1 MISNLGQFGSCIHPS
16 SNQSSIKKRL
26 CPCHVNFMTIFQN
39 MVIIRHKMDLFLFIV
54 LKILWMGLGSWA
66 LQVIFCIPAAAA
78 TCRGVLFPQ
87 SQSSPSG
94 FSSPRR
100 SRCPRDSES
109 PIAAASCKAVMCSD
123 VTINNYKAVKSDSIT
138 LLIGAIIIHSKMW
151 AFSWGEGE
159 TRVPEK
165 NPHDFSTARRWGIS
179 HCRKAVPL
187 VCEFN

>member
-1 MISNLGQFGSCIHPS
+1 
-16 SNQSSIKKRL
+16 
-26 CPCHVNFMTIFQN
+26 

-109 PIAAASCKAVMCSD
+109 PIAAASWKAVMCSD

-138 LLIGAIIIHSKMW
+138 LLIGAIVIHIKMW

-179 HCRKAVPL
+179 HCRKAIPL